1 MIEAS
6 DRIASALAPVT
17 APRRRGTA
25 DKLSETGKAV
35 LQRFIDFIDRTNEL
49 LGRAVAWL
57 ALLLV
62 LLVAMIVVLR
72 YGFQVGS
79 IALQELVMYL
89 NALLF
94 SLGAA
99 YTLKHQGHVRVDVF
113 YGRLS
118 DRGKRVVDL
127 AGCLLL
133 LCPTMLFILL
143 TSWDYVSL
151 SWRIREGSAE
161 SSGLQAIYLL
171 KTTILLLA
179 GLLLLQGLAEFTRTY
194 LGLRAGDSRGS
205 TS

>member
-1 MIEAS
+1 M
-6 DRIASALAPVT
+6 
-17 APRRRGTA
+17 
-25 DKLSETGKAV
+25 
-35 LQRFIDFIDRTNEL
+35 QRLIDLIDRSNEF

-57 ALLLV
+57 ALLMV
-62 LLVAMIVVLR
+62 LLVAVIVVLR

-113 YGRLS
+113 YARLS
-118 DRGKRVVDL
+118 DRGRRLVDL
-127 AGCLLL
+127 TGYALLL
-133 LCPTMLFILL
+133 FPTMLFILL
-143 TSWDYVSL
+143 SSWDYVSL

-171 KTTILLLA
+171 KTNILLLA
-179 GLLLLQGLAEFTRTY
+179 GLLLLQGLAEFAR
-194 LGLRAGDSRGS
+194 LAVGPRSAESQRSRP
-205 TS
+205 